1 MQIKSQILS
10 GALRPGE
17 MLPSMRL
24 LARQLHISVITTR
37 RAYSDLESE
46 GFLETVA
53 GKGCFV
59 TRQNVERIREEQR
72 RRTEELL
79 RRAVE
84 QAKQS
89 GISAEDLHR
98 MVDGLYAAKL

>member
-1 MQIKSQILS
+1 
-10 GALRPGE
+10 
-17 MLPSMRL
+17 
-24 LARQLHISVITTR
+24 
-37 RAYSDLESE
+37 
-46 GFLETVA
+46 
-53 GKGCFV
+53 
-59 TRQNVERIREEQR
+59 VERIREEQR